1 MSQWNSFC
9 KKVKSAA
16 GKAVKKTEEVADT
29 AAKYIRLHQIDSKL
43 SDRYEVLGRLTY
55 KQLKTGESQAE
66 RIAMYIESIDKL
78 REDRKSL
85 QAEIDADKAKKEAR
99 ENEALE
105 EAQDKDGE

>member
-1 MSQWNSFC
+1 MSEFGIFC
-9 KKVKSAA
+9 KKVKKVA
-16 GKAVKKTEEVADT
+16 GKAVKKTGEVADI
-29 AAKYIRLHQIDSKL
+29 AVKRVKLQRIDSKL

-85 QAEIDADKAKKEAR
+85 QAEIDEDKAKKEAR

-105 EAQDKDGE
+105 EAREKDGE